1 MARLAISSWNSGMGI
16 ALCHF
21 QNARPGLPEVDG
33 EGVVGSRGKDVWFLP
48 GEVDCTNDRGFVLKQ
63 TER

>member
-1 MARLAISSWNSGMGI
+1 MGI